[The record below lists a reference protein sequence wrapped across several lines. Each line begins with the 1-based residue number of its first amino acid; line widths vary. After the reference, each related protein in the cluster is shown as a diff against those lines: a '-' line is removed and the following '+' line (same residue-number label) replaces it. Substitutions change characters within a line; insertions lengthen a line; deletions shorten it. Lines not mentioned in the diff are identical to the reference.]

1 MSFWDKIE
9 IERINLMDFIVVTAL
24 SIGFIYSI
32 HLRMMEL
39 SMSIGSGLLGYIGGV
54 TKNSTTTAETTTTND
69 ISPDSSP
76 GKPREKVQTHSQK
89 VQLNCSGD
97 CEEVP
102 VKKGAEGNGRSP
114 E

>member
-9 IERINLMDFIVVTAL
+9 IERIDLMDLIVVSAL

-54 TKNSTTTAETTTTND
+54 TKNSTTTAETTTNND
-69 ISPDSSP
+69 VSPTP
-76 GKPREKVQTHSQK
+76 NKPREQIQVHHQK
-89 VQLNCSGD
+89 IQMNCSGD

-102 VKKGAEGNGRSP
+102 VQKGAEGNGRPP